1 MNERNF
7 GEILE
12 RFINMHEKQSQKTE
26 KLIIKSDEKIDAL
39 ADLVAKLAQARI
51 ETKKDRE
58 FDQVRME
65 RIEDNQKEQGTHL
78 SAMSDTMILIN
89 ERVNGNRQKWV
100 SVGGFVAAVAT
111 SVASAIIII
120 KMV

>member
-12 RFINMHEKQSQKTE
+12 RFINMHEIQSQKTDA
-26 KLIIKSDEKIDAL
+26 LIIKSDEKIDAL
-39 ADLVAKLAQARI
+39 SELVSQLAQARI

-58 FDQVRME
+58 FDTVRME
-65 RIEDNQKEQGTHL
+65 RIEENQKEQGHHL
-78 SAMSDTMILIN
+78 NAMSDTMILIN

-100 SVGGFVAAVAT
+100 TIGGFLAAVAT
-111 SVASAIIII
+111 SVASAIIIL
-120 KMV
+120 KVV